1 MEKQFKT
8 LRTLHLA
15 VSVGALLAFLNTGG
29 FQILQKYQDFTN
41 PYVYIYPLLV
51 IALSQIAYQI
61 GMRKAAD
68 IPNDKRAAHLQ
79 NISLIRWI
87 ILDIGFFIAIF
98 TPLEY
103 HFSAALLFV
112 YLIAIMPKQAAFE
125 DYMGKN

>member
-15 VSVGALLAFLNTGG
+15 ISAGALFAFLNTGG
-29 FQILQKYQDFTN
+29 YQILQEYQDFTN

-87 ILDIGFFIAIF
+87 ILDIGS
-98 TPLEY
+98 L
-103 HFSAALLFV
+103 
-112 YLIAIMPKQAAFE
+112 
-125 DYMGKN
+125 